1 MKNVK
6 NKCAKTLRVLAIVAL
21 VAVIGFATVACDD
34 GSSSGGSSSGY
45 LSAPRLTYSSS
56 GTTISLSWSSVSGAA
71 GYNLYVRAGLSG
83 TWSGWDYGRVAS
95 TSYSENL
102 GSYVGYSF
110 EFKVAAVNSSGTEGA
125 MSNTV
130 SITVGGGS
138 TSYTIEG
145 TWEFVSSNSGVGGTP
160 GTVKPR
166 ITVSGSSGYLSRAG
180 NSPCDID
187 AMNKG
192 FFSVGSQMWRNLS
205 STGTNKW
212 SGQSLTVLV
221 NTKTPDVAHTA
232 QWFTSTFTLSSN
244 GQTLT
249 EVTPWSY
256 QGSSGTGTSTW
267 KRVN

>member
-1 MKNVK
+1 MKNVLK
-6 NKCAKTLRVLAIVAL
+6 ALGIIAL
-21 VAVIGFATVACDD
+21 VAVFGFSMVACDD
-34 GSSSGGSSSGY
+34 DSGGSSGSSAGY
-45 LSAPRLTYSSS
+45 LSAPRLTVTQS
-56 GTTISLSWSSVSGAA
+56 GSTLNFSWTSVSGAS
-71 GYNLYVRAGLSG
+71 GYNLYIRVGLGSTWSDWESARTTRTSDSADVTGLSG
-83 TWSGWDYGRVAS
+83 
-95 TSYSENL
+95 YSIQ
-102 GSYVGYSF
+102 S
-110 EFKVAAVNSSGTEGA
+110 KVAAYNSSGTEGA